1 MRSMFVVALSR
12 LLDHHACFGQ
22 ARKDLRVQAL
32 LSERAVEAFVAAV
45 LPGTTGI
52 DRSKLDAVLVHL
64 GFQNDCVQFAS
75 VIAANRSWATIQLNQ
90 ASQQLSGPDSDY
102 LAVYLDR
109 EEVAGRFVPHGK
121 QRSSCSS

>member
-1 MRSMFVVALSR
+1 MFFVALSL

-45 LPGTTGI
+45 LPGTIGI

-64 GFQNDCVQFAS
+64 GF
-75 VIAANRSWATIQLNQ
+75 
-90 ASQQLSGPDSDY
+90 
-102 LAVYLDR
+102 
-109 EEVAGRFVPHGK
+109 
-121 QRSSCSS
+121 